1 MEIGGIVLCWFL
13 FGASHMALSSLKLR
27 PKRVGVLGDPGV
39 TLAIRWFHSSLFG
52 GARTRSAEPEHV
64 RRSLKARASGS
75 ESTAIP
81 SCGDGGSSSGS
92 TAEN

>member
-52 GARTRSAEPEHV
+52 GARTRSAEPEGAGLRLGVHGDPELW
-64 RRSLKARASGS
+64 RRRLELRLY
-75 ESTAIP
+75 
-81 SCGDGGSSSGS
+81 C
-92 TAEN
+92 

>member
-13 FGASHMALSSLKLR
+13 FGTSHMALSSLKLR

-52 GARTRSAEPEHV
+52 GA
-64 RRSLKARASGS
+64 
-75 ESTAIP
+75 
-81 SCGDGGSSSGS
+81 
-92 TAEN
+92 

>member
-1 MEIGGIVLCWFL
+1 MTARLRLPGLNRRARMEIGGIVLCWFL

-52 GARTRSAEPEHV
+52 GA
-64 RRSLKARASGS
+64 
-75 ESTAIP
+75 
-81 SCGDGGSSSGS
+81 
-92 TAEN
+92 